1 MYKVLIV
8 DDHELVCDSLEK
20 TLNDSG
26 EFTVTGKLPSADLT
40 ELFCEK
46 NKPDLVFMDICTEDG
61 ASGLNA
67 IKILKVEF
75 PEIKVIGMSVFDE
88 ISYAPR
94 ALKIGAHAFV
104 AKRKSLDYFI
114 EVARGV
120 MQGKI
125 YNPGEKTI
133 PLPNGKS
140 PLSHREMEILRLMC
154 KHMTSGEIAEEL
166 FISENTVKYH
176 KKHMLAKTG
185 FTKLID
191 LTFHVITHGW
201 INPLY

>member
-8 DDHELVCDSLEK
+8 DDHELVSDSLER

-26 EFTVTGKLPSADLT
+26 EFIVTGKLLSADLT
-40 ELFCEK
+40 EIFCEEY
-46 NKPDLVFMDICTEDG
+46 KPDLVFMDICTKDG

-67 IKILKVEF
+67 IKILKVKF
-75 PEIKVIGMSVFDE
+75 PEIKIIGMSGFDE

-94 ALKIGAHAFV
+94 ALKTGAHAFV
-104 AKRKSLDYFI
+104 AKRKSLNYFI

-120 MQGKI
+120 MQGKT
-125 YNPGEKTI
+125 YDPGEKTI
-133 PLPNGKS
+133 PLPDGKP
-140 PLSHREMEILRLMC
+140 PLSQREMEILRLLC
-154 KHMTSGEIAEEL
+154 KHKTNKEISEEL
-166 FISENTVKYH
+166 IISENTVKYH

-191 LTFHVITHGW
+191 LTLHVITHGW